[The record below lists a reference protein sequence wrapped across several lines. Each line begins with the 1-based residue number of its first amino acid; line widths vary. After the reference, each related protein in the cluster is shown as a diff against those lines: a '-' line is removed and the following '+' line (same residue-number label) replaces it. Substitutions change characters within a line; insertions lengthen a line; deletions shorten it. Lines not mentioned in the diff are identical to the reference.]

1 MNCGNGGVV
10 MDRIFTKEELA
21 GSAYKIISELLK
33 EAEFLGEKFSKSIII
48 NDENDISVLDNNKKF
63 QREYS
68 LSEISYLLSDSIDGF
83 WETDKSFIEYV
94 NYLEKKIEDK
104 YDRLDKYNFIEYCK
118 KVYNLKYKTM
128 NVYSTL
134 KKIEGS
140 I

>member
-21 GSAYKIISELLK
+21 GSAYNLINELLK
-33 EAEFLGEKFSKSIII
+33 DAEFLGEKFYKSIII
-48 NDENDISVLDNNKKF
+48 DDDNDISVLDNNKKF

-68 LSEISYLLSDSIDGF
+68 LSEVSYLLSDSIDGF

-104 YDRLDKYNFIEYCK
+104 YCELNQYNFIEYCK
-118 KVYNLKYKTM
+118 SVYNLKYKTL
-128 NVYSTL
+128 NVYSKL
-134 KKIEGS
+134 KEIERLV
-140 I
+140 